1 MWFLKDDMLIWLKVV
16 FIWRKE
22 CLRKFRVE
30 KCDMCKRL
38 FNIYRNVKIKFVF
51 ENLSIIRFF
60 LIINEWIIED

>member
-1 MWFLKDDMLIWLKVV
+1 MLIWLKVV

-51 ENLSIIRFF
+51 ENLSINRFF
-60 LIINEWIIED
+60 LVINEWIIED